1 MRAFLASAF
10 AFTFGSLSALPV
22 LAACERVDL
31 IAQMPAEER
40 AALYEQ
46 VAQIP
51 YAEGNLWQA
60 SKPGS
65 EITVVGTFH
74 MSDPRH
80 DGMMQVLTPMLPDLD
95 ALYVEANLEDGEA
108 LEFRMATDPSYMFIT
123 EGPSLLEQLEPE
135 VWEALTA
142 AMAERNIPGFM
153 VAKMQPWFA
162 GLTLS
167 MSPCTTAL
175 MQSDPE
181 EARNGLD
188 QRLMEAAARVGLVTH
203 SLEDA
208 EETIGIF
215 TKAPMEE
222 QLENLELALV
232 MDQDS
237 DAQFGTLREAY
248 FRGQHGLIWTWSM
261 AQARAHPQA
270 PDSLEKL
277 IAEFEA
283 DLLTN
288 RNAAWI
294 DVLRTDA
301 QEGRFM
307 VAVGAAHLFGENGV
321 LNLLAQEGYALV
333 RLD

>member
-10 AFTFGSLSALPV
+10 AFTFTSLSALP
-22 LAACERVDL
+22 LFASCERVDL

-80 DGMMQVLTPMLPDLD
+80 DTLMQVLTPMLPDLD

-108 LEFRMATDPSYMFIT
+108 LEVRMATDPSYMFIT
-123 EGPSLLEQLEPE
+123 KGPSLLEQLDPE

-167 MSPCTTAL
+167 MSPCITAL
-175 MQSDPE
+175 MQSDPD

-188 QRLMEAAARVGLVTH
+188 QRLMEAAARVDLPTH

-232 MDQDS
+232 MDRDS

-270 PDSLEKL
+270 PDDLEEL
-277 IAEFEA
+277 IAEFET

-294 DVLRTDA
+294 DVLQADA

-307 VAVGAAHLFGENGV
+307 VAVGAGHLFGEAGV
-321 LNLLAQEGYALV
+321 LNLLAQDGYALV